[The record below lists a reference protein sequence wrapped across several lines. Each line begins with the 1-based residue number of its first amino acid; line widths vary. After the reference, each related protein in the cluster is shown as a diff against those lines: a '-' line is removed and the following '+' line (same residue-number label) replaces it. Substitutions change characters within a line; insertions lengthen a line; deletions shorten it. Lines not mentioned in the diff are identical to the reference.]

1 MEGKGSEIHP
11 RLATDAEMESLKKIM
26 TELKIEDN
34 NDPNAP
40 EKPLRY
46 TSFAGR
52 VRVAALVQKDA
63 DKWIDK
69 VITIGGWVR
78 SLREGGG
85 GAFCFIDLNDGSSIK
100 NLQVVV
106 DKGVNGYTDLIKEG
120 IGSCLQL
127 RGLIVKSPGNKQT
140 TN

>member
-46 TSFAGR
+46 TSFH
-52 VRVAALVQKDA
+52 
-63 DKWIDK
+63 
-69 VITIGGWVR
+69 TI
-78 SLREGGG
+78 
-85 GAFCFIDLNDGSSIK
+85 FIF
-100 NLQVVV
+100 
-106 DKGVNGYTDLIKEG
+106 
-120 IGSCLQL
+120 
-127 RGLIVKSPGNKQT
+127 
-140 TN
+140 